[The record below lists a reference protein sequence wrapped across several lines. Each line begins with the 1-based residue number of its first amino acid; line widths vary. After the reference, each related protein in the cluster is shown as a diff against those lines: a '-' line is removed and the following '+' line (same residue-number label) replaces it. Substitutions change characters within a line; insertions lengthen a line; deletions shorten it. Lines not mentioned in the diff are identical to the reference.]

1 MRVVSKFGGSVLRDV
16 EGYRKA
22 AQIVKELLNDT
33 ENEVVVVVSAMKG
46 ITDSLLRV
54 SENPHRGWREY
65 LRALQ
70 RRHER
75 VLDQLNADEK
85 WKESLREL
93 FDNLNKV
100 LWALEILK
108 ESTPRTK
115 DYILSFGE
123 RSSSV
128 LMAAA
133 LESVGIDAEPVFPE
147 RLGIYVEGE
156 PPNVTILYD
165 MTFEKVRENL
175 GSILSEGRIPV
186 ATGFL
191 GINIEGVITNLG
203 RGGSDLTATI
213 LGAALNA
220 DEVRL
225 YTDVD
230 GIKTANPREF
240 KEAVTIPELSLYE
253 AIELARLGAK
263 RLHPKTFEPLLR
275 RPTDVRILSLYNPH
289 GSSTLISYKKQGPNL
304 KAVAV
309 MNDLALISVK
319 GVGMVEMKGTAAK
332 VMEACAKVGANI
344 YAISQPISET
354 SITIAVNKGFTDIVA
369 KAVKNSLGLYGIDVE
384 VDIKPDV
391 SAVSIVG
398 KGLEE
403 PTYVSN
409 VLRELP
415 NEPVLLVTKGPSDL
429 SLTIFTTHRAAR
441 SIASSFHKAILKE
454 MEKYYGVAK

>member
-1 MRVVSKFGGSVLRDV
+1 MKVVSKFGGSVLRDY
-16 EGYRKA
+16 EGYKRA
-22 AQIVKELLNDT
+22 AEVVKSFNDKSYET
-33 ENEVVVVVSAMKG
+33 VVVVSAMKG

-65 LRALQ
+65 LKALQ
-70 RRHER
+70 KRHEN
-75 VLDQLNADEK
+75 VLEKLNSDRK
-85 WKESLREL
+85 WMKLLHEL
-93 FDNLNKV
+93 FENLNKV
-100 LWALEILK
+100 LWALEILR

-123 RSSSV
+123 RSSSI

-133 LESVGIDAEPVFPE
+133 LEANGIEAEPVFPE

-165 MTFEKVRENL
+165 ITFEKIRENL
-175 GSILSEGRIPV
+175 NSILSEGKVPV
-186 ATGFL
+186 VTGFL
-191 GINIEGVITNLG
+191 GVNTDGIITNLG
-203 RGGSDLTATI
+203 RGGSDLTATTV
-213 LGAALNA
+213 GAALGA

-230 GIKTANPREF
+230 GIKTGNPTEF
-240 KEAVTIPELSLYE
+240 ENAVTIPELSLYE

-275 RPTDVRILSLYNPH
+275 RPVDVRILSLYKPDGN
-289 GSSTLISYKKQGPNL
+289 STLISYKNKGPNL

-354 SITIAVNKGFTDIVA
+354 SISVAVNKGLTDLVT
-369 KAVKNSLGLYGIDVE
+369 KAIKNSLGLYGIDVE
-384 VDIKPDV
+384 IDIKPDV

-398 KGLEE
+398 KGLGD
-403 PTYVSN
+403 PIYTSKA
-409 VLRELP
+409 LRELP
-415 NEPVLLVTKGPSDL
+415 DEPVLLVTKGPVDL
-429 SLTIFTTHRAAR
+429 SLTIFTTHKAAR
-441 SIASSFHKAILKE
+441 SIASSFHRVILDE
-454 MEKYYGVAK
+454 MRKYYGEAK